1 VAPMNHLPS
10 RVRRKR
16 RGGRNQRRHRV
27 DMETLEGFTITPG
40 WATD

>member
-1 VAPMNHLPS
+1 MNHLPS

-16 RGGRNQRRHRV
+16 RGGRNQRLRRV
-27 DMETLEGFTITPG
+27 KTLRGFTITPG